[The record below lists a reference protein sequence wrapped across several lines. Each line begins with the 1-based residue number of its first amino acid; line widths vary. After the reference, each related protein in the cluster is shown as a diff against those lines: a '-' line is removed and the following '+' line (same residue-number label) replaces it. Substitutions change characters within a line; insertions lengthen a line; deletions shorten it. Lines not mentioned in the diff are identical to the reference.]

1 MRVSSI
7 ISVLAGLHATSCVAA
22 NDSWPWQTY
31 KSSPFEPPH
40 LKITK
45 SGATAPGYLFFDQS
59 WDAHQYSVFMMSD
72 DNELIWQ
79 SPYGDLKD
87 FRVQMLDGKPVLT
100 YFNGIGVP
108 EPFGWGY
115 GIIQILDQ
123 SYQSIYN
130 VSVIHDNYT
139 AVGTVDSSSFV
150 SWLDIHESTMTPDN
164 TMLLTGYNVTQADLS
179 SVGGPKDGWIA
190 DSLFYEVD
198 VKTND
203 ILFRWSAKDHVDQ
216 ISLEDVQPFYPIH
229 DWGHNKSAP
238 YGYFHINSVEKFQDG
253 SFLIS
258 SRYYCS
264 LFKIAKD
271 GSVDW
276 TLQGQTGGDF
286 SLDGVNFAYQH
297 DARIRNEEASRLV
310 ISIFDNANSDVKNGT
325 DHTEGIFM
333 NVNLDTKSVTPLR
346 LLDDPRDEIFST
358 SQGAVQALPENHV
371 LMGYGSNPKIKEYN
385 ADGSCV
391 MTAQFGEDS
400 VVSSYRAYRHPW
412 VGIPNTAPDVFSC
425 IDASHN
431 TTNVYM
437 SWNGA
442 TEHQQWHVFG
452 GVTQNGLP
460 RVGVTPKTGFET
472 MTSVKGGL
480 KYVRVEAHGH
490 GIKAGVSKTVRVQT
504 QC

>member
-1 MRVSSI
+1 M
-7 ISVLAGLHATSCVAA
+7 
-22 NDSWPWQTY
+22 
-31 KSSPFEPPH
+31 
-40 LKITK
+40 
-45 SGATAPGYLFFDQS
+45 
-59 WDAHQYSVFMMSD
+59 
-72 DNELIWQ
+72 
-79 SPYGDLKD
+79 
-87 FRVQMLDGKPVLT
+87 
-100 YFNGIGVP
+100 
-108 EPFGWGY
+108 
-115 GIIQILDQ
+115 
-123 SYQSIYN
+123 
-130 VSVIHDNYT
+130 
-139 AVGTVDSSSFV
+139 
-150 SWLDIHESTMTPDN
+150 
-164 TMLLTGYNVTQADLS
+164 
-179 SVGGPKDGWIA
+179 
-190 DSLFYEVD
+190 
-198 VKTND
+198 
-203 ILFRWSAKDHVDQ
+203 
-216 ISLEDVQPFYPIH
+216 
-229 DWGHNKSAP
+229 
-238 YGYFHINSVEKFQDG
+238 
-253 SFLIS
+253 
-258 SRYYCS
+258 
-264 LFKIAKD
+264 
-271 GSVDW
+271 
-276 TLQGQTGGDF
+276 
-286 SLDGVNFAYQH
+286 
-297 DARIRNEEASRLV
+297 V

-400 VVSSYRAYRHPW
+400 VVSSYRAYRYPW

-460 RVGVTPKTGFET
+460 WVGVTPKTGFET